1 MVLSHSDIEK
11 IYKTLRDKAFLSF
24 DKENYLQS
32 LDHIVFATRWAYQL
46 NFQYVDEKL
55 EHLIKNVADSCLP
68 KLKIDSCFES
78 RFVLLDTHGLDNRG
92 LTQQYIRA
100 FMAMGVEFL
109 YISVSCQRSKC
120 VDIVKELEGY
130 ERAKI
135 LLYEDEKTDYLEKAI
150 DILSEIKL
158 YQPTKLFLHLMP
170 WDVVSLL
177 ISYSIQGVIKYNIN
191 LTDHAFWLGASFIDY
206 NFEFRAYGKTVS
218 LEKRHLKQ
226 EQLLYLP
233 YYPILP
239 KNKIEFQGFPIEA
252 KDKIVIFTGG
262 AFYKMFGN
270 NDLFFKI
277 LDELLDLSENA
288 VVLVAGIGDKYTMNE
303 KLAHLRNRHRIMLI
317 GNRRDI
323 NEVFK
328 ACDVYLDTYPIRGG
342 LMEQYASLYEKPILA
357 YSDFQNFGDVQ
368 ESMLCRFGNGVCGYN
383 SWQCFIDY
391 ARKILEDV
399 AFRREEGLKNKQL
412 VPNVSDFNSNFMQLI
427 TTHQNVYNWDF
438 MQVSYDKV
446 KDLYLEVETL
456 YTHTAVRCLMKNL
469 KLKVIRYFPQY
480 IFYFF
485 QQLLAIL
492 YSRLVLKK

>member
-1 MVLSHSDIEK
+1 
-11 IYKTLRDKAFLSF
+11 
-24 DKENYLQS
+24 
-32 LDHIVFATRWAYQL
+32 
-46 NFQYVDEKL
+46 
-55 EHLIKNVADSCLP
+55 
-68 KLKIDSCFES
+68 
-78 RFVLLDTHGLDNRG
+78 
-92 LTQQYIRA
+92 
-100 FMAMGVEFL
+100 
-109 YISVSCQRSKC
+109 
-120 VDIVKELEGY
+120 
-130 ERAKI
+130 
-135 LLYEDEKTDYLEKAI
+135 
-150 DILSEIKL
+150 
-158 YQPTKLFLHLMP
+158 MP

-323 NEVFK
+323 
-328 ACDVYLDTYPIRGG
+328 I
-342 LMEQYASLYEKPILA
+342 
-357 YSDFQNFGDVQ
+357 
-368 ESMLCRFGNGVCGYN
+368 
-383 SWQCFIDY
+383 
-391 ARKILEDV
+391 
-399 AFRREEGLKNKQL
+399 
-412 VPNVSDFNSNFMQLI
+412 
-427 TTHQNVYNWDF
+427 
-438 MQVSYDKV
+438 
-446 KDLYLEVETL
+446 
-456 YTHTAVRCLMKNL
+456 
-469 KLKVIRYFPQY
+469 
-480 IFYFF
+480 
-485 QQLLAIL
+485 
-492 YSRLVLKK
+492 